1 MLQCSFDKRALKPNH
16 LVRVLFITLQAFFSP
31 MVTFTF
37 DQGKSP
43 KFSPSILRRVNPSIG
58 PLAEYTYNVE
68 KYIFFYYKKKCE
80 TFFKLMLS
88 FIKLL
93 AIMTMPIH
101 NPNCTFGGLSKN

>member
-68 KYIFFYYKKKCE
+68 KNIFF
-80 TFFKLMLS
+80 
-88 FIKLL
+88 I
-93 AIMTMPIH
+93 IR
-101 NPNCTFGGLSKN
+101 KNVKPFLN

>member
-1 MLQCSFDKRALKPNH
+1 MLQYSFDKRALKPNH

-68 KYIFFYYKKKCE
+68 KYILFYYKKKCE
-80 TFFKLMLS
+80 TFFL
-88 FIKLL
+88 
-93 AIMTMPIH
+93 
-101 NPNCTFGGLSKN
+101 N